1 MYHFKAIM
9 LICRDQFEH
18 LMVKR
23 SIKKGKALHVG
34 PRTFHLH
41 AFHTSPSQMDQLP
54 EVLPWSMQKV
64 ESKVMRINN
73 LEVAGHAH
81 AVVMQLM

>member
-1 MYHFKAIM
+1 MHHLEAIV
-9 LICRDQFEH
+9 LVLGELLKH
-18 LMVKR
+18 WMVKR
-23 SIKKGKALHVG
+23 PIEECEM
-34 PRTFHLH
+34 FHIRPCSFYLH

-54 EVLPWSMQKV
+54 EVLPWSVQKV

-81 AVVMQLM
+81 AVIMQLM